1 MKKSKVSTLEE
12 NLFKDFFLKEFNV
25 NFSRPCF
32 VVGVDVRHET
42 VARAIDT
49 FTDDTAV
56 LFLALRVLVRNVPLE
71 ACL

>member
-1 MKKSKVSTLEE
+1 
-12 NLFKDFFLKEFNV
+12 
-25 NFSRPCF
+25 

-49 FTDDTAV
+49 FTDDTSV

>member
-1 MKKSKVSTLEE
+1 VKTLRYVPWKKVY
-12 NLFKDFFLKEFNV
+12 FKIFLKEFNV

-56 LFLALRVLVRNVPLE
+56 LFLALCMLVCNVPLE